1 MINEVT
7 IKNFKSVQNTSLK
20 LGRFNVMIG
29 SNGSGKSN
37 ILEAIAF
44 GAAASADKLDNE
56 FLPSRGVRPAS
67 SKLMKSVFYKHTEAL
82 PICLEFRID
91 GKEILFNIDEIEKPI
106 LKWAINERIELEE
119 KLADAYYWMYNKR
132 IEDSPDYKVLSE
144 KEKEN
149 IKEISNKIK
158 EKPKSNDPF
167 QNVNYIKS
175 IVGNR
180 VFNQVFTDY
189 FFNQDLAK
197 FIIYAPENNTLR
209 LFETESQIKPLGIK
223 GEGLFDVLQIFN
235 ESYGKETIE
244 EIKNYLHLIEWFD
257 DFEAVSDQVTG
268 RKSLVVKDRYLPDA
282 RLNQTNVNEGFLYL
296 LFYIS
301 LFVSKETPTF
311 FAIDNIEASF
321 HPTLVEE
328 LIRNLIQ
335 LSKKHNKQIIITTH
349 NPFVLDGLNL
359 NDEEQKLFVIRR
371 NADGETIADPITN
384 TSKRIKLSEAWI
396 RGQFG
401 GQPKNIR

>member
-7 IKNFKSVQNTSLK
+7 IKNFKSVQDTSLK
-20 LGRFNVMIG
+20 LGRFNVLIG

-56 FLPSRGVRPAS
+56 FLGSRGIRAS
-67 SKLMKSVFYKHTEAL
+67 SANGMKSAFSNNLSIKPIDIQFKVNDEIFKFAIEKEAL
-82 PICLEFRID
+82 PFASWSVIDLRKTQRNYLKWFFENLYKLLEKNNPKEVTNDTETDVLESIAID
-91 GKEILFNIDEIEKPI
+91 FSKIGNDDLELLINSLKHRNLLDLIPIKKEID
-106 LKWAINERIELEE
+106 
-119 KLADAYYWMYNKR
+119 
-132 IEDSPDYKVLSE
+132 
-144 KEKEN
+144 
-149 IKEISNKIK
+149 
-158 EKPKSNDPF
+158 
-167 QNVNYIKS
+167 
-175 IVGNR
+175 
-180 VFNQVFTDY
+180 
-189 FFNQDLAK
+189 K
-197 FIIYAPENNTLR
+197 FIIFAPEESSLR
-209 LFETESQIKPLGIK
+209 KFETESQMKPLGIK
-223 GEGLFDVLQIFN
+223 GEGLFDVLQSFN
-235 ESYGKETIE
+235 EGYGKEAIE

-268 RKSLVVKDRYLPDA
+268 RKSLVIKDRYLPDA

-301 LFVSKETPTF
+301 LFVSEETPAF

-328 LIRNLIQ
+328 LIRNLIE

-359 NDEEQKLFVIRR
+359 DDEEQKLFVIRR
-371 NADGETIADPITN
+371 NADGETIADAITN
-384 TSKRIKLSEAWI
+384 PSKRIKLSEAWI

>member
-7 IKNFKSVQNTSLK
+7 IKNFKSVQNTNLK
-20 LGRFNVMIG
+20 LGRFNVLIG

-56 FLPSRGVRPAS
+56 FFGSRGMRS
-67 SKLMKSVFYKHTEAL
+67 SSSNQMISAFEHSIKNI
-82 PICLEFRID
+82 PIIIQFKINNENYNFT
-91 GKEILFNIDEIEKPI
+91 IEGIENPI
-106 LKWAINERIELEE
+106 LEWN
-119 KLADAYYWMYNKR
+119 
-132 IEDSPDYKVLSE
+132 V
-144 KEKEN
+144 KEKKQIDDSLMSEFFN
-149 IKEISNKIK
+149 ELFKVVKLLRSDELKKLEGFDIKEVNKLESEIR
-158 EKPKSNDPF
+158 SF
-167 QNVNYIKS
+167 QNRDKNELNKTLKEGNYFNLLSIKKEL
-175 IVGNR
+175 
-180 VFNQVFTDY
+180 D
-189 FFNQDLAK
+189 K
-197 FIIYAPENNTLR
+197 FIIFAPEESSLR
-209 LFETESQIKPLGIK
+209 KFETESQIKPLGIK

-268 RKSLVVKDRYLPDA
+268 RKSLVIKDRYLPDA

-328 LIRNLIQ
+328 LIRNLIE
-335 LSKKHNKQIIITTH
+335 LSKRHNKQIIITTH

-359 NDEEQKLFVIRR
+359 DDEEQKLFVIRR
-371 NADGETIADPITN
+371 NADGETIADPISN
-384 TSKRIKLSEAWI
+384 PSKRIKLSEAWI

>member
-7 IKNFKSVQNTSLK
+7 IKNFKSVQDTSLK
-20 LGRFNVMIG
+20 LGRFNVLIG

-44 GAAASADKLDNE
+44 GGAALANKLDNE
-56 FLPSRGVRPAS
+56 FLSSRGIRHSKAKQMKSAFNIEHSAS
-67 SKLMKSVFYKHTEAL
+67 SIQIEFKFNKDIYKLK
-82 PICLEFRID
+82 ID
-91 GKEILFNIDEIEKPI
+91 EDENSILGWQVKNIDELDESILAGFFNEFYEVWDILQKRDLDSGLKNYEKIE
-106 LKWAINERIELEE
+106 AE
-119 KLADAYYWMYNKR
+119 KLVFEKNKKT
-132 IEDSPDYKVLSE
+132 I
-144 KEKEN
+144 
-149 IKEISNKIK
+149 
-158 EKPKSNDPF
+158 
-167 QNVNYIKS
+167 IKS
-175 IVGNR
+175 LKETTNFEALISRSRLN
-180 VFNQVFTDY
+180 
-189 FFNQDLAK
+189 K
-197 FIIYAPENNTLR
+197 FIIFAPEESSLR
-209 LFETESQIKPLGIK
+209 KFETESQIKPLGIK

-268 RKSLVVKDRYLPDA
+268 RKSLVIKDRYLPDA

-328 LIRNLIQ
+328 LIRNLIE

-359 NDEEQKLFVIRR
+359 DDEEQKLFVIRR
-371 NADGETIADPITN
+371 NADGETIADPISN
-384 TSKRIKLSEAWI
+384 PSKRIKLSEAWI